1 MISRIPVLL
10 FAVLILLPMM
20 PTETSAVVTGE
31 EGLFSAVAPDTV
43 IILDISASMQTN
55 PIDSMDGDGK
65 PNKLYGNADC
75 SGTTFYNTPQAGYE
89 TKCRKFLIAQ
99 RAIFNVLDD
108 NKDGAI
114 NSQDDSSLNIRMGFY
129 AFNSSVYKM
138 KNIGKSYAN
147 IFCGKSSC
155 SLSNP
160 YDYTGTGN
168 VLHLTDDRNPEAIYS
183 SNTAIALALEEVKTY
198 LNDHKA
204 ADTYKNCRQKF
215 VILVTDGG
223 DTKYCDG
230 NGDGNQ
236 ADQYKRRRASVLR
249 AKDLAD
255 AGYKVFVI
263 GLAQSVYPFLLKTM
277 NWMAYHGGTDN
288 PLVAN
293 TGNAGSLLVSYFSSD
308 PCMDDS
314 IRLTGDCGGFSPFC
328 YVTTA
333 DPGYINNPLDGYAF
347 LPNNASELETSLRQA
362 IDIIQHQ
369 SYSFSQSSIA
379 SSRVADEN
387 FIYEASFQPN
397 FFSSKCPFWS
407 GYLEKFQLDAN
418 GNVGAT
424 PLANAGTKLRD
435 KDPALRTMSTYK
447 SGALTPFT
455 AANMTPADLGIMTGT
470 DTEKT
475 TRRNEVVG
483 YIRGE
488 ATYNPDRT
496 AGTPPKVYK
505 MGDIFRSSP
514 VTVGTPNSDFQDVRD
529 ANHAF
534 AAFRTAN
541 PRTSTTGDG
550 AGKRIVVAGTNMGQ
564 LHAFRT
570 SDLEEVWSF
579 IPPNGLQKLKL
590 IAHKAEPANQQH
602 IYFVDG
608 PISVADVWLGTGDGT
623 AKSVTEWKTLLVVG
637 EGRGANK
644 VLWSTSASCD
654 TGFSNM
660 YNSSS
665 GHVHYCG
672 YWALDIT
679 NTLAPAFKWRIA
691 PTDAGAPY
699 LGDPWSKIM
708 IHRVKIDG
716 YEKWVGLLGGGH
728 QLSVCSAADCDKRG
742 KGFFVIDLATGNV
755 LWSYT
760 RADNAAMD
768 YAMPAPPAMVDTDL
782 DGFVDTA
789 YIGDLGGN
797 IWRFKFCTAADGISC
812 GTGDWTAS
820 RLFERSGGAGAI
832 YSAPAVAKDPKGN
845 LWLFWGT
852 GDRLEPIS
860 VGGGSDR
867 IHAAKDT
874 GSTVTLGQLENV
886 TGSTYAD
893 TDEKKGWYIILA
905 GQGEKVL
912 AEPVVFGG
920 VAYFTS
926 YVPTVGG
933 DVCQQS
939 LGTAH
944 LYALGYLTA
953 ASATGTGNRSIQV
966 GYGIPTAPI
975 VSFRPGGAVAD
986 LYVTVSSATY
996 TSTKTVKTSL
1006 TPPVPS
1012 NRSNILFWRDRRIQ
1026 SSGSHP

>member
-1 MISRIPVLL
+1 MGLPLKKTVLL
-10 FAVLILLPMM
+10 LAMMLLLFLVPA
-20 PTETSAVVTGE
+20 ESFAVVTGE

-43 IILDISASMQTN
+43 IILDVSASMQTN

-75 SGTTFYNTPQAGYE
+75 SGTTFYNTPQPGYG
-89 TKCRKFLIAQ
+89 TNCRKFLIAQ

-108 NKDGAI
+108 NKDGVI
-114 NSQDDSSLNIRMGFY
+114 NSQDDASLNIRMGFY
-129 AFNSSVYKM
+129 SFGSSVYKN
-138 KNIGKSYAN
+138 KDIGKSYAN

-160 YDYTGTGN
+160 YDYSGTGN
-168 VLHLTDDRNPEAIYS
+168 VLYLTDDRYPERTYS

-198 LNDHKA
+198 LEGHKA
-204 ADTYKNCRQKF
+204 ADKYRSCRQKF

-223 DTKYCDG
+223 DTKYCEG

-288 PLVAN
+288 PQVAN
-293 TGNAGSLLVSYFSSD
+293 SGNPASLNVGYFSPD
-308 PCMDDS
+308 PCAVDDT
-314 IRLTGDCGGFSPFC
+314 IRLTGDCGGGSPFC

-379 SSRVADEN
+379 SSRVEDEN
-387 FIYEASFQPN
+387 FIYEASFQPS
-397 FFSSKCPFWS
+397 FISTKCPFWS

-418 GNVGAT
+418 GNVAAT

-435 KDPALRTMSTYK
+435 RDSTLRTLWTYK
-447 SGALTPFT
+447 SGALTAFT
-455 AANMTPADLGIMTGT
+455 TANIIPADLGITTGT

-475 TRRNEVVG
+475 TRRNEIVG

-488 ATYNPDRT
+488 STYNPDRASLT
-496 AGTPPKVYK
+496 KVYK
-505 MGDIFRSSP
+505 LGDIFRSSP
-514 VTVGTPNSDFQDVRD
+514 VTVGTPSYDFRD
-529 ANHAF
+529 PRDTNQAF
-534 AAFRTAN
+534 VAFRTAN
-541 PRTSTTGDG
+541 PRTS
-550 AGKRIVVAGTNMGQ
+550 ANNKRIVVAGTNMGQ
-564 LHAFRT
+564 LHAFKT
-570 SDLEEVWSF
+570 SDLEEAWSF
-579 IPPNGLQKLKL
+579 IPPNALQKLGL

-608 PISVADVWLGTGDGT
+608 PISVADVWLGTGNGT
-623 AKSVTEWKTLLVVG
+623 AKSVTDWKTLLVFG

-644 VLWSTSASCD
+644 VLWSSSPSCE

-660 YNSSS
+660 YKPDT
-665 GHVHYCG
+665 GHIYYCG
-672 YWALDIT
+672 YYALDIT
-679 NTLAPAFKWRIA
+679 NTLAPAFKWRITA
-691 PTDAGAPY
+691 TAAGAPY
-699 LGDPWSKIM
+699 LGDPWSKIV
-708 IHRVKIDG
+708 IHRVRFNG
-716 YEKWVGLLGGGH
+716 GEKWVGFVGGGH
-728 QLSVCSAADCDKRG
+728 QLSVCSTADCDKRG
-742 KGFFVIDLATGNV
+742 KGFFVIDLSNGNV

-760 RADNAAMD
+760 RANDAAMD
-768 YAMPAPPAMVDTDL
+768 YAVPAPPALIADP
-782 DGFVDTA
+782 DGFIVTA

-797 IWRFKFCTAADGISC
+797 IWRFKFCSSADDSSC
-812 GTGDWTAS
+812 NTTNWTGS
-820 RLFERSGGAGAI
+820 RLFERAGGTGPVYAAP
-832 YSAPAVAKDPKGN
+832 SAARDPKGN
-845 LWLFWGT
+845 LWVYWGT

-860 VGGGSDR
+860 VGDGSDH
-867 IHAAKDT
+867 IYAVKDT
-874 GSTVTLGQLENV
+874 GSTLTQSNLENV
-886 TGSTYAD
+886 SSSTYD
-893 TDEKKGWYIILA
+893 PETSTKQGWYIVLA

-912 AEPVVFGG
+912 AEPALFGG

-926 YVPTVGG
+926 YIPTVGG

-939 LGTAH
+939 LGTARV
-944 LYALGYLTA
+944 YALSYLTA
-953 ASATGTGNRSIQV
+953 ASATGTDSRSVQV

-975 VSFRPGGAVAD
+975 VSLRPGGAVAD

-996 TSTKTVKTSL
+996 TSTRTVKAPLSL
-1006 TPPVPS
+1006 PS
-1012 NRSNILFWRDRRIQ
+1012 LANRANILYWRDIRL
-1026 SSGSHP
+1026 GP

>member
-1 MISRIPVLL
+1 MKRNFLKPLVVMTALL
-10 FAVLILLPMM
+10 FTALVPAQG
-20 PTETSAVVTGE
+20 SAQSGE

-55 PIDSMDGDGK
+55 PIDSMDGSGK
-65 PNKLYGNADC
+65 PIKLYGNADC
-75 SGTTFYNTPQAGYE
+75 SGTTFYDTPQPGYT

-99 RAIFNVLDD
+99 RAIFSVLDD
-108 NKDGAI
+108 NKDGVI
-114 NSQDDSSLNIRMGFY
+114 NSQDDASLNIRMGFY
-129 AFNSSVYKM
+129 TFGSDVVKQ
-138 KNIGKSYAN
+138 KDIGKSYAH
-147 IFCGKSSC
+147 IFCGKNSC

-160 YDYTGTGN
+160 YDYSGSGN
-168 VLHLTDDRNPEAIYS
+168 VLALTDDRNPEAIYS
-183 SNTAIALALEEVKTY
+183 SNTAIALALETVKSY
-198 LNDHKA
+198 LDGHKA
-204 ADTYKNCRQKF
+204 ADAYRNCRQKF

-223 DTKYCDG
+223 DTKYCGG

-236 ADQYKRRRASVLR
+236 PDQYKRRRASVLR

-263 GLAQSVYPFLLKTM
+263 GLAQSPYPFLLKTL

-288 PLVAN
+288 PLIAN
-293 TGNAGSLLVSYFSSD
+293 TGNPASLVVSYFSPD
-308 PCMDDS
+308 PCAVDDS
-314 IRLTGDCGGFSPFC
+314 SRLTGDCGGFSPYC
-328 YVTTA
+328 YVTLN
-333 DPGYINNPLDGYAF
+333 DPGYVNQPLDGYAF
-347 LPNNASELETSLRQA
+347 LPNNASELEASLRAA
-362 IDIIQHQ
+362 IDTIQHQ

-387 FIYEASFQPN
+387 FIYEASFQPSFISN
-397 FFSSKCPFWS
+397 KCPYWA
-407 GYLEKFQLDAN
+407 GYLEKFQLDSV
-418 GNVGAT
+418 GNVAAT

-435 KDPALRTMSTYK
+435 KDPATRNLWTYK
-447 SGALTPFT
+447 AGALALFT
-455 AANMTPADLGIMTGT
+455 AANITAADLGVEN
-470 DTEKT
+470 D

-488 ATYNPDRT
+488 AAYNPDKT
-496 AGTPPKVYK
+496 SAGKVYK
-505 MGDIFRSSP
+505 LGDIFRSSP
-514 VTVGTPNSDFQDVRD
+514 VTVGTPSSDFQDVRD
-529 ANHAF
+529 GNHAF

-541 PRTSTTGDG
+541 PRTSTAGDG

-579 IPPNGLQKLKL
+579 IPPNGLLKL
-590 IAHKAEPANQQH
+590 RQIAHKAEPANQQH
-602 IYFVDG
+602 IYFIDG
-608 PISVADVWLGTGDGT
+608 PISVADVWLGTGDGK
-623 AKSVTEWKTLLVVG
+623 AKSVSDWRTLLIVG

-644 VLWSTSASCD
+644 VLWSTSPNCEA
-654 TGFSNM
+654 GFSNM
-660 YNSSS
+660 YKSAT

-679 NTLAPAFKWRIA
+679 NTLAPAFKWRIS
-691 PTDAGAPY
+691 PTEGSAAY

-708 IHRVKIDG
+708 IHRVKING
-716 YEKWVGLLGGGH
+716 SEKWVGLFGGGH
-728 QLSVCSAADCDKRG
+728 QLSICSGTDCDRRG
-742 KGFFVIDLATGNV
+742 KGFFVIDLANGNV

-768 YAMPAPPAMVDTDL
+768 YALPAPPAMVDTDF

-797 IWRFKFCTAADGISC
+797 VWRFRFCAAADPVSC
-812 GTGDWTAS
+812 STSNWTGA
-820 RLFERSGGAGAI
+820 RLFERTGGTGAV
-832 YSAPAVAKDPKGN
+832 YAAPAVSKDPKGN

-860 VGGGSDR
+860 VGGGSER
-867 IHAAKDT
+867 IYAVKDT
-874 GSTVTLGQLENV
+874 GSAATLGNLENV

-893 TDEKKGWYIILA
+893 TDEKRGWYIVLA

-926 YVPTVGG
+926 YIPTVGG
-933 DVCQQS
+933 DVCQQA
-939 LGTAH
+939 LGTAQV
-944 LYALGYLTA
+944 YALGYLTA
-953 ASATGTGNRSIQV
+953 ASATGVGTRSIRV

-975 VSFRPGGAVAD
+975 VSFRPGGAAAD

-996 TSTKTVKTSL
+996 TSTKTVKTPIS
-1006 TPPVPS
+1006 PPLPT
-1012 NRSNILFWRDRRIQ
+1012 NRSNILYWRDRRVQ
-1026 SSGSHP
+1026 

>member
-10 FAVLILLPMM
+10 FAVLMLLPLM
-20 PTETSAVVTGE
+20 PADTSAVVTGE

-108 NKDGAI
+108 NKDGVI

-138 KNIGKSYAN
+138 KDIGKSYAN

-293 TGNAGSLLVSYFSSD
+293 TGNTGSLLVSYFSPD
-308 PCMDDS
+308 PCMDDT

-435 KDPALRTMSTYK
+435 KDSALRTMSTYK

-455 AANMTPADLGIMTGT
+455 AANITAADLGVEN
-470 DTEKT
+470 D

-488 ATYNPDRT
+488 STYNPDRASLT
-496 AGTPPKVYK
+496 KVYK

-550 AGKRIVVAGTNMGQ
+550 AGKRVVVAGTNMGQ

-623 AKSVTEWKTLLVVG
+623 AKSVTEWKTLLVFG

-644 VLWSTSASCD
+644 VLWSTSSSCD
-654 TGFSNM
+654 TGFTNM
-660 YNSSS
+660 YNSGKRPCVLLRLLRPGHHEHPGPRLQVADHAPGGRRPLPGGPLEQDHDPPGEDQRQREVGRSSRGWTPAVGLQRHRLRQARQGILRDRS
-665 GHVHYCG
+665 GHRERAVELHEGRQRRHGLRHAGPARHGRYRPG
-672 YWALDIT
+672 RVYRHGLHRGPGRQHLALQI
-679 NTLAPAFKWRIA
+679 
-691 PTDAGAPY
+691 
-699 LGDPWSKIM
+699 
-708 IHRVKIDG
+708 
-716 YEKWVGLLGGGH
+716 LLGRRRHLLRHGE
-728 QLSVCSAADCDKRG
+728 L
-742 KGFFVIDLATGNV
+742 
-755 LWSYT
+755 
-760 RADNAAMD
+760 
-768 YAMPAPPAMVDTDL
+768 
-782 DGFVDTA
+782 
-789 YIGDLGGN
+789 
-797 IWRFKFCTAADGISC
+797 
-812 GTGDWTAS
+812 
-820 RLFERSGGAGAI
+820 
-832 YSAPAVAKDPKGN
+832 
-845 LWLFWGT
+845 
-852 GDRLEPIS
+852 DRL
-860 VGGGSDR
+860 
-867 IHAAKDT
+867 
-874 GSTVTLGQLENV
+874 
-886 TGSTYAD
+886 
-893 TDEKKGWYIILA
+893 
-905 GQGEKVL
+905 
-912 AEPVVFGG
+912 
-920 VAYFTS
+920 
-926 YVPTVGG
+926 
-933 DVCQQS
+933 
-939 LGTAH
+939 
-944 LYALGYLTA
+944 
-953 ASATGTGNRSIQV
+953 
-966 GYGIPTAPI
+966 
-975 VSFRPGGAVAD
+975 
-986 LYVTVSSATY
+986 
-996 TSTKTVKTSL
+996 
-1006 TPPVPS
+1006 PP
-1012 NRSNILFWRDRRIQ
+1012 L
-1026 SSGSHP
+1026 